1 MSSKRWP
8 MASVWEQP
16 TVALLRCG
24 CLVCATA
31 WCWSRAG
38 FRDCNSE
45 HFPCQAHPR
54 RLPSIAKVMTYSN
67 VGLYA
72 AYSNARDATKSASCT
87 RLTVFVH
94 RATNITNPLLPTHGL
109 KNAGRSS
116 GEKFVQASHKAAHND
131 QAKVMNKRSLPTIGP
146 KLGGPTYAIPST
158 MRSTTTA
165 CSQMKSMATTA
176 KVLNRPKANADIVS
190 HIKTVTKAQH
200 VRYARQA
207 GNMLG
212 TLGCLQ

>member
-1 MSSKRWP
+1 MQPSGSASRSEETIPCLFIAWPHPCMSSKRWP

-45 HFPCQAHPR
+45 HFSCQAHPR
-54 RLPSIAKVMTYSN
+54 RLPSIAKMMTYSN

-131 QAKVMNKRSLPTIGP
+131 QAKVMNKGSLPTIGP
-146 KLGGPTYAIPST
+146 KLGALH
-158 MRSTTTA
+158 MQFRQQ
-165 CSQMKSMATTA
+165 CDRR
-176 KVLNRPKANADIVS
+176 L
-190 HIKTVTKAQH
+190 QH
-200 VRYARQA
+200 VAK
-207 GNMLG
+207 
-212 TLGCLQ
+212 